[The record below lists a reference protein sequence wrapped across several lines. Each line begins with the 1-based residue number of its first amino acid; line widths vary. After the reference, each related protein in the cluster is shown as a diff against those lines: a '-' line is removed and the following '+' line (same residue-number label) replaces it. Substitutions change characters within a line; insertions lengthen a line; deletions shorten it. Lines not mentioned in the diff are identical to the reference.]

1 MISIIERVVKFKELI
16 IALTS
21 LAASVTAIIKI
32 YDDTQ
37 AKKQYDILRESVIEL
52 SKNSER
58 NHEDIASIHNY
69 LAGVNGDPIP
79 VGDDIELGKSDDSC
93 IEMPQQTIHVPVP
106 VKKVV
111 TKLPP
116 ISKKY
121 KAVSTPPAFNKI

>member
-69 LAGVNGDPIP
+69 LAGVVSLMIRVLRCLNKQFMYQF
-79 VGDDIELGKSDDSC
+79 LL
-93 IEMPQQTIHVPVP
+93 
-106 VKKVV
+106 KK
-111 TKLPP
+111 L
-116 ISKKY
+116 
-121 KAVSTPPAFNKI
+121 